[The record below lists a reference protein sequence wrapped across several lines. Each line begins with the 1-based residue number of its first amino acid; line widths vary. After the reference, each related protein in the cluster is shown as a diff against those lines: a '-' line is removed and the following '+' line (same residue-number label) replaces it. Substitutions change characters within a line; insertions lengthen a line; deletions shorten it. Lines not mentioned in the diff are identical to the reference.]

1 MKVIKEII
9 LFLLVCLLTML
20 LLAVLFYNYLPA
32 RKIIPEVVTYKASDT
47 VTELLADN
55 IDSTDNN
62 VLLTFEGG
70 EYEVTKSDLKN
81 YESIK
86 EYVPGK
92 SNPFAKV
99 ETSDN
104 SGNSSNSGNTATKG
118 NATND
123 NSNNTKDNTTSN
135 TKDKNNTSSNEK
147 NFQGTKEEVK

>member
-135 TKDKNNTSSNEK
+135 TKDNNNTTSNEK
-147 NFQGTKEEVK
+147 DFQGTKEEVK

>member
-92 SNPFAKV
+92 SNPFAKI
-99 ETSDN
+99 ETSNN
-104 SGNSSNSGNTATKG
+104 SGNSSNNSSTSTKG

-123 NSNNTKDNTTSN
+123 NSNNTKENKTSDTN
-135 TKDKNNTSSNEK
+135 DK
-147 NFQGTKEEVK
+147 NFQSTK

>member
-47 VTELLADN
+47 VTELLSDN

-147 NFQGTKEEVK
+147 DFQGTKEEVK